1 MKRVF
6 SLPWLVLAVALAGC
20 GHPNSADFT
29 QLQKFQSS
37 DDRTIAAATITCDAV
52 DSVCSRLYLYQGAAC
67 EKLSDQGGP
76 PMRSCAVR
84 AFRESVALLPA
95 NAPNQDRLDAMRGLT
110 NALKVT
116 RDNSMTQAD
125 GDQASADLAKLLPE
139 LASIPGGAPYA
150 AYFGADASVNHVLAT
165 GAKGPE
171 ACAALRSAEASLPAA
186 SVPPDLGSRVSSL
199 RQIID
204 QRLRSCT

>member
-1 MKRVF
+1 MRRVAR
-6 SLPWLVLAVALAGC
+6 LPWLILGIALAGC
-20 GHPNSADFT
+20 GHPNSADLT

-52 DSVCSRLYLYQGAAC
+52 DGVCSRLYLYQGAAC
-67 EKLSDQGGP
+67 EKLSDQGGA
-76 PMRSCAVR
+76 PMRSCAVH
-84 AFRESVALLPA
+84 AFREAVALLPA
-95 NAPNQDRLDAMRGLT
+95 NAPSQDRLDATRGLA

-116 RDNSMTQAD
+116 RDNAMTQAD
-125 GDQASADLAKLLPE
+125 GEQASAELGKLLPG

-150 AYFGADASVNHVLAT
+150 GYFGADASVNHVLAT
-165 GAKGPE
+165 GATGPE
-171 ACAALRSAEASLPAA
+171 ACATLRSAEASLPAG

-204 QRLRSCT
+204 QRLRSCK